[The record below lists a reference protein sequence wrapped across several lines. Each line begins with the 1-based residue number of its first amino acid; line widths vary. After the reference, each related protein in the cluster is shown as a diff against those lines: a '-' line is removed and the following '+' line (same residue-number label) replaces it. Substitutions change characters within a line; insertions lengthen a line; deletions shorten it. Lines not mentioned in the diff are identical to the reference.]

1 MNQKLVESL
10 AQIILALSNEERQLL
25 EREIQTAS
33 VSKQVEDL
41 KSRLKKFEET
51 YQMPSEH
58 FHQRFIHLNAKAL
71 FWLSTHLHLLRHH
84 FGFSIDVALN
94 RIFRDL

>member
-10 AQIILALSNEERQLL
+10 AQIILSLSDEERQWLD
-25 EREIQTAS
+25 REIQKAS

-41 KSRLKKFEET
+41 KSRLKQFEET

-58 FHQRFIHLNAKAL
+58 FHQRFQAGELGDDIDFFEWDAYYEMLTAAQFKA
-71 FWLSTHLHLLRHH
+71 S
-84 FGFSIDVALN
+84 
-94 RIFRDL
+94 

>member
-10 AQIILALSNEERQLL
+10 AQIILSLSDEERQWL
-25 EREIQTAS
+25 EREIQRST

-41 KSRLKKFEET
+41 KARLRKFEAT

-58 FHQRFIHLNAKAL
+58 FHQRFQAGELADTVDFFEWNAYYEMLTAAQVKA
-71 FWLSTHLHLLRHH
+71 S
-84 FGFSIDVALN
+84 
-94 RIFRDL
+94 

>member
-10 AQIILALSNEERQLL
+10 AQIILALSDEERQWL
-25 EREIQTAS
+25 EREIQIAS

-58 FHQRFIHLNAKAL
+58 FYQRFQAGELGDEIDFFEWNAYYEMLSAAQVKA
-71 FWLSTHLHLLRHH
+71 S
-84 FGFSIDVALN
+84 
-94 RIFRDL
+94 

>member
-10 AQIILALSNEERQLL
+10 AQIILSLSDEERQWL
-25 EREIQTAS
+25 EREIQRSA

-41 KSRLKKFEET
+41 KTRLKTFKAT

-58 FHQRFIHLNAKAL
+58 FQRISQAGELGDMVDFFEWNAYYEMLTAAPVKP
-71 FWLSTHLHLLRHH
+71 S
-84 FGFSIDVALN
+84 
-94 RIFRDL
+94 

>member
-10 AQIILALSNEERQLL
+10 AQIILSLSDEERQWL
-25 EREIQTAS
+25 EREIQKAS

-41 KSRLKKFEET
+41 ESRLKQFEEV

-58 FHQRFIHLNAKAL
+58 FHQHFQAGELGDDIDFFEWNAYYEMLTAAQVKA
-71 FWLSTHLHLLRHH
+71 S
-84 FGFSIDVALN
+84 
-94 RIFRDL
+94 